1 MGKIQQ
7 LSAPVSIVMESPAP
21 SPNSRRR
28 GLLARGKSI
37 HMFRSSSMPRLFPS
51 PVKKLNREDSAVWGN
66 DSCDDIKFDVS
77 LGDDDETAIVALLKE
92 LTHAID
98 EQSQR
103 KASIEKHMKANFRLA
118 NARYAGGSRMGT
130 ILSMRM
136 AHKNKTMKAYI
147 AAARFQLIS
156 IRKDLETSVQAG
168 YLDLDV
174 SEQRSSMN
182 RILAELTVAKCPTP
196 SDEELIRQLERSMSV
211 ETPP

>member
-1 MGKIQQ
+1 M
-7 LSAPVSIVMESPAP
+7 MESPVP
-21 SPNSRRR
+21 SPDGRRR

-66 DSCDDIKFDVS
+66 DSCADIKCDVS
-77 LGDDDETAIVALLKE
+77 VADDDETAIAALLKE
-92 LTHAID
+92 LTQAID
-98 EQSQR
+98 EQSER
-103 KASIEKHMKANFRLA
+103 KVSIEKHMMANFTLA

-130 ILSMRM
+130 ILSMRK

-156 IRKDLETSVQAG
+156 LRKDLEASLQAG
-168 YLDLDV
+168 HLDV
-174 SEQRSSMN
+174 DVSGQRRAMN

-196 SDEELIRQLERSMSV
+196 ADEELIRQLERSISV
-211 ETPP
+211 ETSP